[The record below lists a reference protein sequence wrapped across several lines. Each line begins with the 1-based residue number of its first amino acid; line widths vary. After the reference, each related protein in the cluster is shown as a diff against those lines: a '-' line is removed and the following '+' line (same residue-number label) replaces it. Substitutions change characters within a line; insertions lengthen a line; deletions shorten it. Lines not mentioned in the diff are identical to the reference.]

1 MVGSTVEK
9 VSVPVRAS
17 LENAGMLAIQLY
29 AKTTMA
35 LWGESSLKRRKIL
48 KGGKKRCTFHGHG
61 RWFIRES
68 VSVCENGSVHNES
81 AHQSKRSR
89 PKSRFEG

>member
-1 MVGSTVEK
+1 MVGSAVEK

-35 LWGESSLKRRKIL
+35 LWGESSLKGRKIL
-48 KGGKKRCTFHGHG
+48 KGEKKKDANFMDMGG
-61 RWFIRES
+61 GLS
-68 VSVCENGSVHNES
+68 GSL
-81 AHQSKRSR
+81 
-89 PKSRFEG
+89 

>member
-1 MVGSTVEK
+1 MEK

-35 LWGESSLKRRKIL
+35 LRGESSLKGRKIL
-48 KGGKKRCTFHGHG
+48 KGEKKRCKFHGHG

-68 VSVCENGSVHNES
+68 VSVCVRTGVSTLKVRITERGQGLKVGSWDE
-81 AHQSKRSR
+81 Q
-89 PKSRFEG
+89 

>member
-1 MVGSTVEK
+1 MVGSAVEK

-35 LWGESSLKRRKIL
+35 LWGESSLKGRKIL
-48 KGGKKRCTFHGHG
+48 KGEKKKMQISWTWEVVYQG
-61 RWFIRES
+61 
-68 VSVCENGSVHNES
+68 VCECVCV
-81 AHQSKRSR
+81 
-89 PKSRFEG
+89 